1 MELKP
6 ILAIK
11 DFVKCGGIIIIV
23 VHDRMEKI
31 EFAL

>member
-11 DFVKCGGIIIIV
+11 DFVKCVGIIVI
-23 VHDRMEKI
+23 HDRMEKI